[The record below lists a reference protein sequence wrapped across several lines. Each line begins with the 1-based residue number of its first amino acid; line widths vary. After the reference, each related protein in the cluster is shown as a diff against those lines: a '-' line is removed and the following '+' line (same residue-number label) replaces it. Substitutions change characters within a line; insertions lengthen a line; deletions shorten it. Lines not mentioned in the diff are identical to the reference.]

1 MQGENEQRKKSEQE
15 RVRHFLQRSFW
26 KFHVVV
32 MQNNGKEMYTKKC
45 VCAKLPVC

>member
-1 MQGENEQRKKSEQE
+1 MQGENEQWKKSEQE

-32 MQNNGKEMYTKKC
+32 MQNNGKEM
-45 VCAKLPVC
+45 